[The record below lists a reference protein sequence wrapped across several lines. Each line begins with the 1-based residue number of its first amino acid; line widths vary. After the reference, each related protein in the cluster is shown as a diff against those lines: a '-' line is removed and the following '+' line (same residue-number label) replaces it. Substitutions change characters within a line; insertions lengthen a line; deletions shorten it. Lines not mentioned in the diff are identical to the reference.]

1 MEVSKVQLESW
12 HVGVAK
18 LHDFL
23 TWPTIDQAHVIPSVV
38 VCITREGLF
47 QLKRALACRY
57 QLGKDSSAQP
67 LMLGKAIVDGLGL
80 IDANLYP
87 CPAIS
92 NFDINGWVK
101 EGTKVNQ
108 TRDCDPC

>member
-1 MEVSKVQLESW
+1 
-12 HVGVAK
+12 
-18 LHDFL
+18 
-23 TWPTIDQAHVIPSVV
+23 
-38 VCITREGLF
+38 
-47 QLKRALACRY
+47 
-57 QLGKDSSAQP
+57 
-67 LMLGKAIVDGLGL
+67 MLGKAIVDGLGL